1 MSCLIANYT
10 TQISILIEETNLEVN
25 WPEGYKVGGRKKVT
39 VLDKMIARD
48 LLKTLVAVLSVIV
61 IIIVSRKFIRI
72 LDKAIEGQVS
82 NETLLN
88 ILGLKIIVAGVA
100 FLPAAIFMSV
110 LMVLGRMYRDQEMSA
125 VSSAGGGAGTI
136 YRAVFLL
143 VFPLSVLA
151 AGLSMYAAPWAESRT
166 TQLMHQ
172 DQESADLRGIG
183 AGKFSEYSQGDLVF
197 YVEKIGDDKRMQGV
211 FVQNR
216 QHGNVGIINAET
228 GRLEDLP
235 DGRYMV
241 LKNGERIQG
250 QPGTVN
256 YVIEQFAE
264 YAVRIDT
271 KETAVNFGRE
281 AVAFDAL
288 MSSDQIIDIAELQ
301 RRFSIPL
308 GIMMLGFIAVPLAQL
323 SPRGGVYG
331 NMLIGFLIYFSYGN
345 LISVSQSWVIKETIP
360 AWLGIF
366 GVNFLLLLTGGVLLA
381 RLYGWQW
388 LMMKVREKV
397 AR

>member
-1 MSCLIANYT
+1 
-10 TQISILIEETNLEVN
+10 
-25 WPEGYKVGGRKKVT
+25 
-39 VLDKMIARD
+39 MIARD

>member
-1 MSCLIANYT
+1 M
-10 TQISILIEETNLEVN
+10 EVN
-25 WPEGYKVGGRKKVT
+25 WPEGYKVGGRKMVT

-125 VSSAGGGAGTI
+125 VSSAGGGAGTV

-151 AGLSMYAAPWAESRT
+151 AGLSMYVAPWAESRT

-197 YVEKIGDDKRMQGV
+197 YVEKIDDDKRMQGV

-228 GRLEDLP
+228 GRLKDLP

-271 KETAVNFGRE
+271 KETEVNFGRE

-288 MSSDQIIDIAELQ
+288 TSSDQIIDIAELQ